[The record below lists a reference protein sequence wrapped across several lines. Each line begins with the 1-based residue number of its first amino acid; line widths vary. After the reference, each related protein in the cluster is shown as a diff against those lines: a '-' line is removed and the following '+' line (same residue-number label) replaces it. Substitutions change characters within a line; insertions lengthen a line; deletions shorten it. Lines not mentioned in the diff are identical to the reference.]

1 MGCDTDT
8 DTDTDS
14 CSCKASD
21 SFSKARQ
28 DTGQDSTGWLIGGTA
43 ISNLPDTATRTRA
56 LLWTRVGGP
65 AAGAQSLNACPFKRP
80 SSSSEP
86 AAASPSK
93 LTLSFGQGSN
103 GHEQRDSI
111 TSVQDDPFFRNY
123 QSPHSVSLAKEL
135 RSATY
140 MNRYRD
146 DGTPEEPPPRSP
158 NRPLVDN
165 AVKLKLPPQS
175 RSGMS
180 DINIAI
186 IGSAGVGKS
195 TLIQRALGLR
205 ALPTSIAS
213 SLRMSVDNVVYTVSL
228 IELDLESFDIVPDR
242 HIEWPKQI
250 NGHIVPRMDGA
261 LLLYDVMNRDSI
273 SELPQTLKGLANS
286 SLPTILVSCK
296 CDNPGNTRQLEVD
309 HVEALCVSCVEAVK
323 TAANVP
329 ESARLCLSSMLRAIM
344 SKRNEAINSGL
355 ELPGSRRRA
364 TSSAHLETHQDPAR
378 PLSQQSKH
386 SRASSE
392 FSLLRGFPSQPPVS
406 SRGQSQ
412 RPNGRTNLHQFS
424 IPDPHEAPPLSSHP
438 AFRNERSP
446 LAAPGRAV
454 DSAFLDMEESDA
466 DSAYRYSDDIPIL
479 QRNDDSFFDKPAK
492 VSGVTFDELV
502 DRLLGQNM
510 CRADDNFSDIFLCLY
525 RKFAAPSELFH
536 AILNRLERI
545 ALDKNTHY
553 LTRTATQLRIITVL
567 ARWVSGY
574 PGDFASP
581 STSQKLNAFIGHL
594 YSEPVFAAAAQDM
607 RMQLQSRVV
616 EDDDTGWARTDA
628 DVESET
634 SSKEESEP
642 ASPLRRKLTESS
654 DVEEDM
660 QTLAIDE
667 EGGEDMESQQSRA
680 DSETRSLSPSF
691 HTVED
696 YEREAATM
704 IPKATLPLTKFRYH
718 IFMDTHDDYVADEMT
733 RIDWVMFSSIRL
745 RDLVR
750 HVSLSLKQKEKCKSL
765 ANVNRMI
772 NHFNHIARWVANMIL
787 MRDKAKHRAQMLEKF
802 MTIAL
807 KLRKLNN
814 YNGLAAVLAGING
827 TAVHRLAQTRALVP
841 EDVQKRFARLVLL
854 MGSQKSHFAYRL
866 AWENSPLPRIPFIPL
881 HRRDLVSAEEGS
893 QTFVGAGGD
902 RINWKKFEVLSE
914 VILPIMKS
922 QVLPYPNLAKHD
934 IARELILDCRMPVD
948 DEDIYQ
954 RSLSLESP
962 SASGT
967 VELSK
972 KKFPWFQKEK

>member
-1 MGCDTDT
+1 
-8 DTDTDS
+8 
-14 CSCKASD
+14 
-21 SFSKARQ
+21 
-28 DTGQDSTGWLIGGTA
+28 
-43 ISNLPDTATRTRA
+43 
-56 LLWTRVGGP
+56 
-65 AAGAQSLNACPFKRP
+65 
-80 SSSSEP
+80 
-86 AAASPSK
+86 
-93 LTLSFGQGSN
+93 
-103 GHEQRDSI
+103 
-111 TSVQDDPFFRNY
+111 
-123 QSPHSVSLAKEL
+123 
-135 RSATY
+135 
-140 MNRYRD
+140 
-146 DGTPEEPPPRSP
+146 
-158 NRPLVDN
+158 
-165 AVKLKLPPQS
+165 
-175 RSGMS
+175 
-180 DINIAI
+180 
-186 IGSAGVGKS
+186 
-195 TLIQRALGLR
+195 
-205 ALPTSIAS
+205 
-213 SLRMSVDNVVYTVSL
+213 
-228 IELDLESFDIVPDR
+228 
-242 HIEWPKQI
+242 
-250 NGHIVPRMDGA
+250 
-261 LLLYDVMNRDSI
+261 
-273 SELPQTLKGLANS
+273 
-286 SLPTILVSCK
+286 
-296 CDNPGNTRQLEVD
+296 
-309 HVEALCVSCVEAVK
+309 
-323 TAANVP
+323 
-329 ESARLCLSSMLRAIM
+329 
-344 SKRNEAINSGL
+344 
-355 ELPGSRRRA
+355 
-364 TSSAHLETHQDPAR
+364 
-378 PLSQQSKH
+378 
-386 SRASSE
+386 
-392 FSLLRGFPSQPPVS
+392 
-406 SRGQSQ
+406 
-412 RPNGRTNLHQFS
+412 
-424 IPDPHEAPPLSSHP
+424 
-438 AFRNERSP
+438 
-446 LAAPGRAV
+446 
-454 DSAFLDMEESDA
+454 MEESDA

-510 CRADDNFSDIFLCLY
+510 SRADDNFSDIFLCLY
-525 RKFAAPSELFH
+525 RKFAAPGELFN

-553 LTRTATQLRIITVL
+553 LTRTTTQLRILAVL

-581 STSQKLNAFIGHL
+581 STSQKLNTFIGHL

-642 ASPLRRKLTESS
+642 ASPLRRRLTETS
-654 DVEEDM
+654 DIEEDM

-667 EGGEDMESQQSRA
+667 EGGEDLESQQSRA

-750 HVSLSLKQKEKCKSL
+750 HVSLSLEQKEKCKSL

-802 MTIAL
+802 MTVAL
-807 KLRKLNN
+807 KLRQLNN

-841 EDVQKRFARLVLL
+841 ADVQKRFARLVLL

-893 QTFVGAGGD
+893 RTFVGAGGD

-922 QVLPYPNLAKHD
+922 QILPYPNLAKHD

-948 DEDIYQ
+948 DEVNLHCG
-954 RSLSLESP
+954 LSYLM
-962 SASGT
+962 
-967 VELSK
+967 
-972 KKFPWFQKEK
+972 